1 MRTMMMMVLVF
12 IDDDDV
18 DVEVEVE
25 DVVDNI
31 LVEEEDEQNENVA
44 NLES

>member
-1 MRTMMMMVLVF
+1 MMMMVLVF

-25 DVVDNI
+25 DVVDKI
-31 LVEEEDEQNENVA
+31 SLCLVRYLV
-44 NLES
+44 SVH

>member
-18 DVEVEVE
+18 DVEVE
-25 DVVDNI
+25 DVVDKI
-31 LVEEEDEQNENVA
+31 SLCLVRYLV
-44 NLES
+44 SVH